1 MDHSESLRLSRPE
14 AAANDL
20 APGMTAPPIRRA
32 SMVPTPWLGLR
43 AGLARAWH
51 LATDVAATE
60 QEDAG
65 QDAKRAPNSWQAAAA
80 RRRTVLLALIAS
92 TALGAAFLLAKAHP
106 MPDAPLLRALELG
119 LFSLLFAWVSA
130 GFFTAVM
137 GFVAQLRGDP
147 HALSL
152 AGLHNKPLH
161 VDARS
166 AVIMP
171 ICNEQVS
178 TVFAGLRATCESLAG
193 TGMASLFD
201 VYILSDSSDPETIA
215 AERAAWAALR
225 ESLGGNARV
234 YYRWRKVRTRRKAG
248 NVADFC
254 RRWGSQYR
262 YMVVLDADSVM
273 TGDCLVSLTRLMEAH
288 PKAGIIQTAP
298 KTCGLDTL
306 HARVQQ
312 FAGRVTGRLFTAG
325 MQYWQLGE
333 SHYWGHNA
341 IIRVEAFMRYCS
353 LAGLPKSD
361 GSISHILSHDFVE
374 AALMGRAGYETWLV
388 PELSGSY
395 EQQPGNL
402 LEELQRD
409 RRWCEGNLQNANLI
423 AEPGLSGT
431 HRAMLITGVMS
442 YLSAPLWLA
451 YLLLGMGSA
460 LFGAPD
466 ARMNVDEVP
475 GAMIGLWLCTGVMLF
490 LPRVLGV
497 VAIALRREQRLYGG
511 TIALISGAVLE
522 ATLSLLQA
530 PIRMLAHSAFVL
542 ASVTGLKLTWK
553 SPSREA
559 QAIDWGMAMQRF
571 GSPVL
576 VLSILFTGFSILR
589 PGAALWLLPVALPML
604 AAIPLVVLTSREDV
618 GRALRGYGLLLIPEE
633 IFPPM
638 VLRHAWMFAR
648 RHVVSALLVSSERT
662 VKPAFPA
669 AAPAVRMRR
678 RAN

>member
-1 MDHSESLRLSRPE
+1 MDHSETLRLSRP
-14 AAANDL
+14 AATIPL
-20 APGMTAPPIRRA
+20 APGETAPPIRRSA
-32 SMVPTPWLGLR
+32 MVPTPWTSLRDGLKLGYLR
-43 AGLARAWH
+43 LSGRLPAAPREARQPW
-51 LATDVAATE
+51 E
-60 QEDAG
+60 
-65 QDAKRAPNSWQAAAA
+65 AAAS
-80 RRRTVLLALIAS
+80 RRRAVLMALIAI
-92 TALGAAFLLAKAHP
+92 TAVGAATLMAKAHP
-106 MPDAPLLRALELG
+106 MPDAPVLHALELG

-137 GFVAQLRGDP
+137 GFVAQLRGDS
-147 HALSL
+147 HSLSL
-152 AGLHNKPLH
+152 AGLQHQPLH
-161 VDARS
+161 VDART

-193 TGMASLFD
+193 TGASSLFD
-201 VYILSDSSDPETIA
+201 VYILSDSSDPEIVA

-225 ESLGGNARV
+225 ESLGTNARV
-234 YYRWRKVRTRRKAG
+234 YYRWRAVRRRRKAG

-273 TGDCLVSLTRLMEAH
+273 TGDCLVSLARLMEAH

-298 KTCGLDTL
+298 KTCGLETL

-341 IIRVEAFMRYCS
+341 IIRVEAFMKHCA
-353 LAGLPKSD
+353 LAGLPKKD
-361 GSISHILSHDFVE
+361 GSISHILSHDFIE

-395 EQQPGNL
+395 EQQPSNL

-409 RRWCEGNLQNANLI
+409 RRWCEGNLQNAHLI

-442 YLSAPLWLA
+442 YLSAPLWMA

-460 LFGAPD
+460 LFGEPTSRMVEVD
-466 ARMNVDEVP
+466 AVP
-475 GAMIGLWLCTGVMLF
+475 GALIGLWLCTGVMLF

-497 VAIALRREQRLYGG
+497 ASILMRREQRLYGG
-511 TIALISGAVLE
+511 TIALIGGAVME
-522 ATLSLLQA
+522 AALSLLQA
-530 PIRMLAHSAFVL
+530 PIRMMAHSAFVL
-542 ASVTGLKLTWK
+542 AALTGLQLTWK

-559 QAIDWGMAMQRF
+559 QAIDWAEAMRRF
-571 GSPVL
+571 GAPAL
-576 VLSILFTGFSILR
+576 VLCLLFAGFAVLR
-589 PGAALWLLPVALPML
+589 PGAALWLMPVALPLL
-604 AAIPLVVLTSREDV
+604 AAIPLVVFTSREDF
-618 GRALRGYGLLLIPEE
+618 GRMLRARSMLLIPEE

-648 RHVVSALLVSSERT
+648 RHVVPAVLVTERPA
-662 VKPAFPA
+662 KPAFRPA
-669 AAPAVRMRR
+669 AAQLKRR
-678 RAN
+678 DAAAR